1 MTTLGQ
7 RQLLFRRNRR
17 TGELAFYRC
26 YSPAP
31 VPLHELVRVAGRRW
45 SVEES
50 FQTSKALTGLDKHQV
65 RLWHSW
71 KRWVTLAML
80 AHAFLTVTAAH
91 ERTRHAAANQLTLIT
106 CHDVQRLFV
115 IVFQQAVPDLG
126 QRLHWTLWRRR
137 HQARARASHY
147 RRQAAQQA

>member
-71 KRWVTLAML
+71 KRCTAYWSVAGRDVAWSYDFPTAPLLPIAGL
-80 AHAFLTVTAAH
+80 VAFFN
-91 ERTRHAAANQLTLIT
+91 ERIDLTLDDIPQECPVT
-106 CHDVQRLFV
+106 PF
-115 IVFQQAVPDLG
+115 
-126 QRLHWTLWRRR
+126 
-137 HQARARASHY
+137 S
-147 RRQAAQQA
+147 